1 MDSGSG
7 RLPQVAS
14 PHRVALAL
22 SLALLGAGGCGSSTA
37 GSPSDA
43 DGGLEPDGSPTGD
56 SATDSATRTGSHD
69 SSVQGSLDASESDDG
84 PATTFDAAGTSD
96 AGNEVGDSA
105 GTDASPEVDAGA
117 STVSPYGPNLV
128 SIFDG
133 TSLAGWTQV
142 PSTNPPQWSVV
153 DGAMHSSGANR
164 GFMYS
169 ANRYG
174 DFRFIFTSRL
184 ISDEADGAT
193 PHVPCVLFWG
203 TSTTADAMDA
213 IQVQPPKGYMWDY
226 RPGHNDAP
234 AGSKFL
240 PGRPS
245 LTDTN
250 WSQCEMLAAQATGM
264 MRFACC
270 QVTGTA
276 PCKATEIMDYTDA
289 TAGQTYY
296 VALQVHTGNSANG
309 SGMIEEFKD
318 LYIESPVADPT
329 QLLTTQ

>member
-1 MDSGSG
+1 MSCGAIHPSPG
-7 RLPQVAS
+7 AS
-14 PHRVALAL
+14 TLGAALAL
-22 SLALLGAGGCGSSTA
+22 SLALLGATGCSSSTA
-37 GSPSDA
+37 GQPSDV
-43 DGGLEPDGSPTGD
+43 DGGLGPDGRSTGG
-56 SATDSATRTGSHD
+56 SATDSATGTVGQD
-69 SSVQGSLDASESDDG
+69 SSVQGSLDANEPDEG
-84 PATTFDAAGTSD
+84 AAMTVDAGGTSE
-96 AGNEVGDSA
+96 AGSEGGESA
-105 GTDASPEVDAGA
+105 GTDASPEVDAGTTA
-117 STVSPYGPNLV
+117 LSPYGPNLV

-169 ANRYG
+169 ANKYG

-226 RPGHNDAP
+226 RPGHDDAP

-245 LTDTN
+245 LTDTS
-250 WSQCEMLAAQATGM
+250 WSQCEMLASKAAGT

-276 PCKATEIMDYTDA
+276 PCKATELMDYTDA

-296 VALQVHTGNSANG
+296 VALQVHTGNSTKG

-318 LYIESPVADPT
+318 LYIESPVTDPT

>member
-1 MDSGSG
+1 M
-7 RLPQVAS
+7 
-14 PHRVALAL
+14 
-22 SLALLGAGGCGSSTA
+22 
-37 GSPSDA
+37 
-43 DGGLEPDGSPTGD
+43 GD
-56 SATDSATRTGSHD
+56 SAIDSATPTGSHD
-69 SSVQGSLDASESDDG
+69 GSVQGSLDASESNDGAGSHDGSDQDSLDASESDDG
-84 PATTFDAAGTSD
+84 AATTLDAAGTSD
-96 AGNEVGDSA
+96 AGNEVGASA
-105 GTDASPEVDAGA
+105 SRDASPEVDAA
-117 STVSPYGPNLV
+117 ATAVSPYGPNLV

-142 PSTNPPQWSVV
+142 PSTNPPQWSMV

-164 GFMYS
+164 GFIYS
-169 ANRYG
+169 ANKYG

-203 TSTTADAMDA
+203 TSTTVDAMDA

-234 AGSKFL
+234 AGSTFL

-245 LTDTN
+245 LTDTS
-250 WSQCEMLAAQATGM
+250 WSQCEMLAAKATGK